1 MEESQEKQKI
11 LVVEDDSF
19 LRELISK
26 KLADNNFEVF
36 QAENGAKALEMA
48 KTEFFKIILLD
59 LIIPEK
65 DGFEVLQELKGDPR
79 TQNIPIV
86 IMSNLGQKE
95 EIQKGLSMGAVD
107 FLVKAHFTP
116 DEILAKVKQILKI
129 S

>member
-1 MEESQEKQKI
+1 MKESQEKQKI

-26 KLADNNFEVF
+26 KLADNDFEVF
-36 QAENGAKALEMA
+36 QAENGAKALEVA
-48 KTEFFKIILLD
+48 KTESLKIILLD

-65 DGFEVLQELKGDPR
+65 DGFEVLQELKSDPR

-95 EIQKGLSMGAVD
+95 EIQRGLSMGAVD